1 MRRPRLFRRGAV
13 AVALAATLVLSACS
27 SDRDSGGSGSENGGG
42 GNGGSGD
49 APVVAVAF
57 DTGGRGD
64 KSFNDAAAAGLDK
77 AVKEFD
83 LEKATELSGKP
94 DETDAD
100 KEARLR
106 QLADN
111 GATAIVTVGF
121 SYKNALETVA
131 PDYPDVKFVL
141 IDNVLEAEN
150 VASYVFKD
158 NESAYLVG
166 AIAALTSKT
175 GKIGFVGG
183 VNETLINN
191 FEKGYIAGA
200 QAAKPDIQIDVKYL
214 TEAGDYSG
222 YTDPGK
228 GKVTAEGQYDAGADV
243 IYAAAGLSNNGVFE
257 AAAEKGGQAIGTDS
271 DQYESADPSYKETI
285 IASALKR
292 IDTVVYDFIKNVN
305 DDSFE
310 AGTNSVGLKEEG
322 VDFVIN
328 NAEVK
333 SAVES
338 QVTEMK
344 DKIVSG
350 EITVPTA

>member
-1 MRRPRLFRRGAV
+1 MIASL
-13 AVALAATLVLSACS
+13 LSATMALSACG
-27 SDRDSGGSGSENGGG
+27 SDNKSGGSGDS
-42 GNGGSGD
+42 GSGSKGG
-49 APVVAVAF
+49 PVVAVAF

-77 AVKEFD
+77 AVEEFK
-83 LEKATELSGKP
+83 LEKPTELSGKP
-94 DETDAD
+94 DESDAD
-100 KEARLR
+100 KEDRLR

-141 IDNVLEAEN
+141 IDNSLEAKN

-158 NESAYLVG
+158 NENAFLVG

-191 FEKGYIAGA
+191 FEKGFTAGA
-200 QAAKPDIQIDVKYL
+200 KQAKADIQVDVKYL

-222 YTDPGK
+222 YNDPGK
-228 GKVTAEGQYDAGADV
+228 GKVAAEGQYDGGADV
-243 IYAAAGLSNNGVFE
+243 VYAAAGLSNNGVFE
-257 AAAEKGGQAIGTDS
+257 AAAEKGKQAIGTDS
-271 DQYESADPSYKETI
+271 DQYLTADASYKESI

-292 IDTVVYDFIKNVN
+292 IDTVVYDFIKSVK
-305 DDSFE
+305 DDTFK
-310 AGTNSVGLKEEG
+310 AGTHAVGLKENG
-322 VDFVIN
+322 VDYVIN
-328 NAEVK
+328 NPQVK
-333 SAVES
+333 AAVDS
-338 QVTEMK
+338 
-344 DKIVSG
+344 KIQDLKKQIIDG
-350 EITVPTA
+350 KITVPSAN

>member
-1 MRRPRLFRRGAV
+1 MRRPRMFRRGAV
-13 AVALAATLVLSACS
+13 IASLLSATLVLSACG
-27 SDRDSGGSGSENGGG
+27 SDSKDKKDSGSGS
-42 GNGGSGD
+42 GD
-49 APVVAVAF
+49 GPVVAVAF

-77 AVKEFD
+77 AVEEFG
-83 LEKATELSGKP
+83 LEKPTELSGKP

-100 KEARLR
+100 KEDRLR

-141 IDNVLEAEN
+141 IDNVLEADN

-158 NESAYLVG
+158 NENAFLVG

-191 FEKGYIAGA
+191 FEKGYVAGA
-200 QAAKPDIQIDVKYL
+200 QQVKPDIQIDIKYL

-228 GKVTAEGQYDAGADV
+228 GKVTAEGQYDGGADV
-243 IYAAAGLSNNGVFE
+243 VYAAAGLSNNGVFE
-257 AAAEKGGQAIGTDS
+257 AAAEKGKQAIGTDS
-271 DQYESADPSYKETI
+271 DQYLTADAAYKESI

-305 DDSFE
+305 DDTFK
-310 AGTNSVGLKEEG
+310 AGTNAVGLKENG
-322 VDFVIN
+322 VDYVIN

-333 SAVES
+333 AAVDGKVKEL
-338 QVTEMK
+338 K
-344 DKIVSG
+344 DKVISG
-350 EITVPTA
+350 EIKVPSAG